1 MLSPADH
8 DRLHAA
14 LAQAEAATSGEIFC
28 VIAAESAAYRE
39 VPVAWAALA
48 ALLGPLLALALGLR
62 PSMLLSPFQGGG
74 WTVAHAGAL
83 EAATLSAV
91 IGYAVFQVILFVAV
105 LGLVSI
111 PAVRRPLTPGFV
123 KTAHVHA
130 RALEQFAHRRHA
142 GRAPTGLL
150 IYASTAE
157 RRLEIVADEDIHAK
171 VGEAYWSAAIK
182 AASARIR
189 AGDAVGG
196 LVAAV
201 ELCGKALAE
210 HFPSD
215 GAPRPEPTD
224 DLSEIP

>member
-14 LAQAEAATSGEIFC
+14 LAEAAAGTTGEIFC
-28 VIAAESAAYRE
+28 VVAAESAAYRE
-39 VPVAWAALA
+39 VPVAWAAVA
-48 ALLGPLLALALGLR
+48 ALVGPMLALALGLR
-62 PSMLLSPFQGGG
+62 PSMLLAPVQGG
-74 WTVAHAGAL
+74 WTAAQAGAL

-91 IGYAVFQVILFVAV
+91 TGYAVFQVILFLAALAV
-105 LGLVSI
+105 VSI
-111 PAVRRPLTPGFV
+111 PTVRRLLTPGFV

-142 GRAPTGLL
+142 GRAPTGVL
-150 IYASTAE
+150 IYASSAE
-157 RRLEIVADEDIHAK
+157 RCLEVVAEEDIHEK
-171 VGEAYWSAAIK
+171 VGEAYWSEAIK
-182 AASARIR
+182 AATARIC

-196 LVAAV
+196 LIAAV
-201 ELCGKALAE
+201 ELCGRALAE

-215 GAPRPEPTD
+215 GEARPEPTD